1 MKKNVS
7 LILVFILI
15 VCSLAFSGCSG
26 DPSKTI
32 RVFNASEYIGED
44 VVKKFMEETG
54 YKVIYSEFASNED
67 MYTKIKTTSYDVLIP
82 SDYMVDRLIREDLVQ
97 PIDFNNIPNYQ
108 YVNESFKNSYY
119 DPENKYSVPYMWST
133 VGILYDSE
141 KVTDEVLD
149 MSIMWD
155 AKYADKIFML
165 DSVRDSLGM
174 ALKKLGYSVN
184 STNDAELESAKNE
197 LMTQR
202 ELILGYVT
210 DEVKDK
216 IISGEGYMGLVYS
229 GEAGKAMA
237 EKDTLKYAIPENGT
251 IYCVDAMVIPKNAQ
265 NKAGAESFI
274 NYMQK
279 PEIAAQ
285 NALETF
291 YGCTNT
297 EGLNLLP
304 DTIKN
309 NKGLYPDAEIIS
321 KCEMLISDDAINQ
334 KYLEIWNQ
342 IMAAN

>member
-1 MKKNVS
+1 MKKNIS
-7 LILVFILI
+7 LILVFVLI
-15 VCSLAFSGCSG
+15 VCSLAFCGCTT

-97 PIDFNNIPNYQ
+97 PIDFNNIPNFQ

-119 DPENKYSVPYMWST
+119 DPDNKYSVPYMWST
-133 VGILYDSE
+133 VGILYDST
-141 KVTDEVLD
+141 KVTDEVKD

-155 AKYADKIFML
+155 NKYADKIFML

-184 STNDAELESAKNE
+184 STNDAELENAKAE
-197 LMTQR
+197 LMAQR

-285 NALETF
+285 NALDTF

-297 EGLNLLP
+297 EGLKLLP
-304 DTIKN
+304 DSIKN
-309 NKGLYPDAEIIS
+309 NKGLYPDDEILS
-321 KCEMLISDDAINQ
+321 KSEMLISDDSINQ